1 MEQNSCHQLVVDKQL
16 KWERRQKAN
25 RKINV
30 IGSNSTFLPQLGGGG
45 LLNTRSNIQNNKTNP
60 EKRQLRT
67 GIYMYVHCSPVMA
80 SFLCRNFVWV
90 EFEDIQHCLGF
101 LNIWQIEKKKNLC
114 KRSDQTLLPN
124 IQKYWLWP
132 EHMHRSAAGDSV
144 LSPALK
150 SIIRCSAHRL
160 HKTCLNTSTRE
171 ILSIVMMAT
180 VDRETGVEWQKWS
193 SWASTPD

>member
-45 LLNTRSNIQNNKTNP
+45 LLNTRSNIQNSKTNP

-101 LNIWQIEKKKNLC
+101 LNIWQIEKKKTSAKGLTKLC
-114 KRSDQTLLPN
+114 CQISRNIGCGLSTCTDQL
-124 IQKYWLWP
+124 Q
-132 EHMHRSAAGDSV
+132 G
-144 LSPALK
+144 
-150 SIIRCSAHRL
+150 
-160 HKTCLNTSTRE
+160 
-171 ILSIVMMAT
+171 T
-180 VDRETGVEWQKWS
+180 VF
-193 SWASTPD
+193 